1 MQLTIKGVQN
11 QFGVVYQTA
20 RTDLMGLQE
29 LGFLTEKKMGKKL
42 LFYPVDD
49 FEQKLEPGF
58 A

>member
-1 MQLTIKGVQN
+1 LTIKGVQN

-42 LFYPVDD
+42 LFYRVDD
-49 FEQKLEPGF
+49 FEQN
-58 A
+58 